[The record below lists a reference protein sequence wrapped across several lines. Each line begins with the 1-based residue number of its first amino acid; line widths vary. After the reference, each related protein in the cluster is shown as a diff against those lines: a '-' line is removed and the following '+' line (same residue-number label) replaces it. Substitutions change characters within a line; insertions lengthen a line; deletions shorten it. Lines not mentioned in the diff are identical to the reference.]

1 MRSAIMARK
10 GENIYKR
17 KDGRWEA
24 RYIHHYE
31 NGKAKYR
38 YLYGAS
44 YTEVKYKRLEEIT
57 RNEKINVSKIKRFAV
72 FDEISNK
79 WLNSRKN
86 DIKESTYARYFSIIN
101 LYIIPTF
108 KNQKLISIN
117 AEKHKKLYESL
128 KSRLADKTV
137 SDIMCVFKSI
147 WKYGKENGYPCCEF
161 TLPSVKVNH
170 TRKINTMPPK
180 TLEKVEFAL
189 MKDIST
195 VNAGIILAQ
204 FAGIRIGEICGLKW
218 GDIDFDNGFICIR
231 RTVERIHNLDY
242 RSQLKTKV
250 VISTPKTDNSARII
264 PLPVFVMEYLEK
276 LRKSDEKYV
285 LTSSTKNTEPHA
297 YYLRYKTFLR
307 KNKIGDYTFHELRH
321 TFATQCV
328 EKGFDIKSL
337 SEILGHADIKT
348 TMNLYVHPTLQ
359 MKRKQME
366 LLKLSGYS
374 PSK

>member
-72 FDEISNK
+72 FDEICNK
-79 WLNSRKN
+79 WLNARKN
-86 DIKESTYARYFSIIN
+86 DIKESTYARYLSIIN

-195 VNAGIILAQ
+195 VNAGIILAL

-231 RTVERIHNLDY
+231 RTVERIHNSDY

-285 LTSSTKNTEPHA
+285 LTSSTKNTEPHT
-297 YYLRYKTFLR
+297 YYSRYKTFLR
-307 KNKIGDYTFHELRH
+307 KNKIEDYTFHELRH

-328 EKGFDIKSL
+328 EKGFDVKTL

>member
-72 FDEISNK
+72 FDEICNK
-79 WLNSRKN
+79 WLNARKN
-86 DIKESTYARYFSIIN
+86 DIKESTYARYLSIIN

-147 WKYGKENGYPCCEF
+147 WKFGIENGYPCCEF

-195 VNAGIILAQ
+195 VNAGIILAL

-264 PLPVFVMEYLEK
+264 PLPVFVLEYLEK

-285 LTSSTKNTEPHA
+285 LTSSTKNTEPHT
-297 YYLRYKTFLR
+297 YYSRYKTFLR
-307 KNKIGDYTFHELRH
+307 KNKIEDYTFHELRH

-328 EKGFDIKSL
+328 EKGFDVKSL

-366 LLKLSGYS
+366 LLKLSGCS
-374 PSK
+374 PSN

>member
-1 MRSAIMARK
+1 M
-10 GENIYKR
+10 G
-17 KDGRWEA
+17 A

-72 FDEISNK
+72 FDEICNK

-147 WKYGKENGYPCCEF
+147 WKYGKENGYPCCKF

-170 TRKINTMPPK
+170 TRKINTMPQK

-195 VNAGIILAQ
+195 GNAGIILAL

-218 GDIDFDNGFICIR
+218 GDIDFDNGLIHIR

-285 LTSSTKNTEPHA
+285 LTSSTKNTEPHT
-297 YYLRYKTFLR
+297 YYSRYKTFLR

-348 TMNLYVHPTLQ
+348 TMNLYVHPTMQ